1 MGSADL
7 TEFLRGSTPARPEIS
22 RAMYPDGRRRLERF
36 IAMEPAWIIGG
47 EHVRFDPKLR
57 ELRRDL
63 QRSLHADTAG
73 RREVETHDQNLHGP
87 G

>member
-1 MGSADL
+1 
-7 TEFLRGSTPARPEIS
+7 
-22 RAMYPDGRRRLERF
+22 MYPDTRRSLELF
-36 IAMEPAWIIGG
+36 IAMEPAWIIGRK
-47 EHVRFDPKLR
+47 HVRFDSKLR

-63 QRSLHADTAG
+63 QRPLYADSAG

>member
-1 MGSADL
+1 
-7 TEFLRGSTPARPEIS
+7 
-22 RAMYPDGRRRLERF
+22 MYPDACGRLELF

-47 EHVRFDPKLR
+47 EHVRFDPLR

-73 RREVETHDQNLHGP
+73 RREVETHDQNLHRPRMIGTP
-87 G
+87 ALPKVNVSLSCR